1 MPMTDMPQS
10 SCWLDAT
17 EQLPAHTPP
26 GSPADNWQ
34 PLYQRISQLLI
45 DNRLEPNPTNYALAH
60 RYFTAADAAFNQI
73 VDRAMKGGG
82 LNGATA
88 AALIAQRSVEL
99 SAADLQIIV
108 ADAQARLAEMV
119 KIVSKSGEETRAY
132 GDALQTNAEQ
142 LAEGKS
148 PEEVVDSLVGLTTS
162 MISRTRAVEGQLQ
175 TACQEI
181 RELRDSLAEAQD
193 AANRDALTGLPNR
206 RALDTRLAVAS
217 DTARRTG
224 QPFSVAICDIDHFKA
239 FNDKFGHQIGDEV
252 IKFVASSLSGKDDS
266 RLFAARY
273 GGEEFV
279 VLFEGQDAKSAGSE
293 IERIR
298 KLIAARELTIA
309 ATGQKLGHLTFSA
322 GISSFNA
329 EEGTSAMLKR
339 ADVSLYEAKR
349 AGRNRVIIADQ

>member
-1 MPMTDMPQS
+1 MTDMPS
-10 SCWLDAT
+10 PSRWRDAT
-17 EQLPAHTPP
+17 EEMLDHAAPAAN
-26 GSPADNWQ
+26 ADSWHS
-34 PLYQRISQLLI
+34 LYERISQLLV
-45 DNRLEPNPTNYALAH
+45 DNRLEPTPTNYALAH

-88 AALIAQRSVEL
+88 AALMAQRSVEL

-108 ADAQARLAEMV
+108 ADATARLAEMTQ
-119 KIVSKSGEETRAY
+119 IVERTGKDQRDY
-132 GDALQTNAEQ
+132 GDALQHNADD
-142 LAEGKS
+142 LAAGKAPS
-148 PEEVVDSLVGLTTS
+148 QVIDSLVGLTTS
-162 MISRTRAVEGQLQ
+162 MIDRTRAVETQLQ

-206 RALDTRLAVAS
+206 RALDARLAIAS
-217 DTARRTG
+217 DNARRTG
-224 QPFSVAICDIDHFKA
+224 QPFSIAICDIDHFKA

-252 IKFVASSLSGKDDS
+252 IKFVANSLSGNNDG

-279 VLFEGQDAKSAGSE
+279 VLFEGQDARSAGAE
-293 IERIR
+293 IDRVR
-298 KLIAARELTIA
+298 KAIATRELTIA

-322 GISSFNA
+322 GIASLDTD
-329 EEGTSAMLKR
+329 EGTSAMLKR
-339 ADVSLYEAKR
+339 ADVALYDAKN
-349 AGRNRVIIADQ
+349 AGRNRIVIG